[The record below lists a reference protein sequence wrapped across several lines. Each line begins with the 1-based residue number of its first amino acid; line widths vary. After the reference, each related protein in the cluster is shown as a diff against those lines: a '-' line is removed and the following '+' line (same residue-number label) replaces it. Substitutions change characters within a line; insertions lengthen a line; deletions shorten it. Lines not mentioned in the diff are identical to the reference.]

1 MRRDDYLQLM
11 TNNELIQRSLKPK
24 EDAMMALL
32 ENNLR
37 LSRIAKYDSDLG
49 EDKDKMEHFIISK
62 SIDFLE
68 NKGLSFEEAADTLK
82 LLAVGI
88 VFQDKLNS

>member
-11 TNNELIQRSLKPK
+11 TNNELIQSSLKPK
-24 EDAMMALL
+24 EDAMLALL

-37 LSRIAKYDSDLG
+37 LSRIARYDSDLG
-49 EDKDKMEHFIISK
+49 EEKDKMEHFIISK

-68 NKGLSFEEAADTLK
+68 NKGLSFEEAADTLT